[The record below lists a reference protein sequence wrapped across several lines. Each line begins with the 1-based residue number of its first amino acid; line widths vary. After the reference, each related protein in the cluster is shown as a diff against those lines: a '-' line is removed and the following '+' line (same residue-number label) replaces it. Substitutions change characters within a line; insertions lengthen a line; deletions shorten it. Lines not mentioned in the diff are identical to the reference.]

1 MAGAESRRRLNRCLL
16 PPLTREPRRA
26 RHQALIVVLEFS
38 LEAVRVRL
46 KPVLQRQHQHQH
58 SGVTQPRE
66 TYGFALGVAEFLVDS
81 SALRRL
87 MMS

>member
-46 KPVLQRQHQHQH
+46 KPVLQRQHQH